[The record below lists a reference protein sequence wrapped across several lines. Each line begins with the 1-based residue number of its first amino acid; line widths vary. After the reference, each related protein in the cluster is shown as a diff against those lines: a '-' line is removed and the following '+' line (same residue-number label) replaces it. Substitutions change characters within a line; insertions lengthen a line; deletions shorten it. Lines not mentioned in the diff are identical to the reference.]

1 MKEAAFSMLTNG
13 FHQWQQLDGLQPEQL
28 DRLNPLPAVQAL
40 LRSGELGSKV
50 REEKHTDGQH
60 KPEKAI

>member
-1 MKEAAFSMLTNG
+1 MKPLLCGEEEGGGVAPIGGNPEIATMEATAG
-13 FHQWQQLDGLQPEQL
+13 
-28 DRLNPLPAVQAL
+28 AVQAL

-50 REEKHTDGQH
+50 REEKHSDGQH